1 MTPEQLAELRNF
13 FVSYEPR
20 LPQAIAVMYSRLLEA
35 IPEVRQL
42 FKGDFQEQEKRYL
55 LMLQDLVRLTRS
67 SQLWPIHAGAGTS
80 TIPVVDKLG
89 STHSCLGITQE
100 HYDKMKSVLAQCF
113 REDCPEQF
121 TPGAER
127 ALGFIFDVVA
137 KASADTCGI
146 TAEEIAHKHKLPHQ
160 AESELVACDTKTKE
174 QQFWE

>member
-1 MTPEQLAELRNF
+1 MTPEQLTELRNF

-20 LPQAIAVMYSRLLEA
+20 LPQTVAVMYSRLLEA

-55 LMLQDLVRLTRS
+55 LMLQELVRLTRS
-67 SQLWPIHAGAGTS
+67 SQLWPIQAGAGTS
-80 TIPVVDKLG
+80 TIPAIDKLG
-89 STHSCLGITQE
+89 SLHSCLGITEE
-100 HYDKMKSVLAQCF
+100 HYGKMKAVLAQCF

-121 TPGAER
+121 TPAAEE

-137 KASADTCGI
+137 SASANTCGI
-146 TAEEIAHKHKLPHQ
+146 TEEEIAHKHKLPHQ
-160 AESELVACDTKTKE
+160 HEIEQVAGDTETKE